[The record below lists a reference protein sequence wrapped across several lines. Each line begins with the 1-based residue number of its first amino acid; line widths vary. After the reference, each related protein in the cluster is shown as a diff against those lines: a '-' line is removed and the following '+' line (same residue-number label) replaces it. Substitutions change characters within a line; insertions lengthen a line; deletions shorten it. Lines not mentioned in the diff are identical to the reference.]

1 MTGSAGFI
9 GGYLVEDLLSRGWDV
24 VGIDNFSKYGPV
36 QRSYDSHPNYHFV
49 EGDARDTD
57 LLIDLLDGCD
67 HFIAAAAMIGGIAYF
82 HAHAYD
88 LMAINERIIA
98 SSCDAAIAA
107 MRTGTLQKVTYIS
120 SSMAYGSTDRWPSVE
135 GDELTIPPPPSSY
148 GFQKLAVEFWARAAW
163 DQYKVPYTIVRPFNA
178 VGVGE
183 TRALGDVEQES
194 GNVKLALSHVVPD
207 LIQKVLKGQDPLHI
221 LGDGSQVRCY
231 THGSDLARGIIA
243 CMTSEAARNEDFN
256 ISVQQPTTVLELADA
271 IWHKIKGAD
280 VPLRVTNDEPFAHDI
295 QKRIPSVD
303 KARTLLGFEATTTL
317 DQMLDELIPWI
328 EDALA
333 NDLL

>member
-57 LLIDLLDGCD
+57 LLVDLLDGCD

>member
-1 MTGSAGFI
+1 
-9 GGYLVEDLLSRGWDV
+9 
-24 VGIDNFSKYGPV
+24 
-36 QRSYDSHPNYHFV
+36 
-49 EGDARDTD
+49 
-57 LLIDLLDGCD
+57 
-67 HFIAAAAMIGGIAYF
+67 
-82 HAHAYD
+82 
-88 LMAINERIIA
+88 
-98 SSCDAAIAA
+98 
-107 MRTGTLQKVTYIS
+107 
-120 SSMAYGSTDRWPSVE
+120 
-135 GDELTIPPPPSSY
+135 
-148 GFQKLAVEFWARAAW
+148 
-163 DQYKVPYTIVRPFNA
+163 
-178 VGVGE
+178 
-183 TRALGDVEQES
+183 
-194 GNVKLALSHVVPD
+194 VPD